1 MKRANKNNS
10 LMGCSAL
17 GQTEGEIPL
26 DDVPCGVLAGHAYSV
41 IDVIEIEVVLQDPDG
56 KSIEKMER
64 LVRCRNPW
72 GKKEWNGAWSD
83 GSEELNDNMKA
94 LNGYIMR
101 YNLAQQEKF
110 KDNPA
115 LIDEKDKFDEDAND
129 GTFLIAYEDWR

>member
-1 MKRANKNNS
+1 
-10 LMGCSAL
+10 
-17 GQTEGEIPL
+17 
-26 DDVPCGVLAGHAYSV
+26 
-41 IDVIEIEVVLQDPDG
+41 
-56 KSIEKMER
+56 MER

-101 YNLAQQEKF
+101 YNLEQQEKF

-115 LIDEKDKFDEDAND
+115 LIDEKDKFDENSND
-129 GTFLIAYEDWR
+129 GTFLIKFEDWR